1 MRRFYSF
8 PWNSVKSALFRLRKN
23 PQRLEPLRGRISGT
37 MIAGGKL
44 SLSHT
49 VAGQPAVRVRLPVPI
64 ASVWLPAE
72 FSQPGAFVCAGY
84 L

>member
-23 PQRLEPLRGRISGT
+23 PQRLEPLRGRISGI

-49 VAGQPAVRVRLPVPI
+49 VAGQAAVRVRLPVPI

>member
-1 MRRFYSF
+1 MGQNIRH
-8 PWNSVKSALFRLRKN
+8 ND
-23 PQRLEPLRGRISGT
+23 RGWE
-37 MIAGGKL
+37 IAI
-44 SLSHT
+44 SHT